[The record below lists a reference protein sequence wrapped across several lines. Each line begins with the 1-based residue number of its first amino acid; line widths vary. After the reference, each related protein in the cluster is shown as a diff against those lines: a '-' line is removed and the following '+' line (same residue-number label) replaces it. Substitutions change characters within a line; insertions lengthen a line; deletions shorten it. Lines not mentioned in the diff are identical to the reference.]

1 MLGSE
6 AKDLIEG
13 ERAVSYGVELVGVS
27 VELGSPSDRGVR
39 SEDELG
45 RGVPLADRV

>member
-6 AKDLIEG
+6 AKDMTEG
-13 ERAVSYGVELVGVS
+13 ERAVSYGVKLVAVS
-27 VELGSPSDRGVR
+27 VELGSRSDRGVR

-45 RGVPLADRV
+45 RGVPLADHV